1 MIRWRADFIQ
11 YKRILLQ
18 KHHRAPDRMRKLLIW
33 WDTQV
38 FGKSDRASVEP
49 PPDDIS
55 DLNKQVE
62 GWHVESDSDDDA
74 GM

>member
-1 MIRWRADFIQ
+1 
-11 YKRILLQ
+11 
-18 KHHRAPDRMRKLLIW
+18 MRKLLIW

-74 GM
+74 SM